1 MSDNIPLMPEHPLK
15 TETTHS
21 SPERSL
27 IQEERPDLDLA
38 SENADLYAM
47 AWGFRNANDLK
58 NWGKS
63 AEQERIAH
71 VSASKSTK

>member
-15 TETTHS
+15 DETSYS
-21 SPERSL
+21 SSERSL
-27 IQEERPDLDLA
+27 IKEERTDLDLA
-38 SENADLYAM
+38 SENADLYAI
-47 AWGFRNANDLK
+47 AWGFRDANDLK

-71 VSASKSTK
+71 VSASKGIK